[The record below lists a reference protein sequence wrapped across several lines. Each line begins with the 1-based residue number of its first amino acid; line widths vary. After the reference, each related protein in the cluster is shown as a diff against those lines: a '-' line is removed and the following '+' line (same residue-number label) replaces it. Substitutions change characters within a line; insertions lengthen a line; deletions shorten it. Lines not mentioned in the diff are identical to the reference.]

1 MSAPLLNL
9 ADVDIDPALVRRL
22 PSHLAYFHVALPIAD
37 DEDTITVAFA
47 QPDNH
52 ATRELIENTLGHPVV
67 AVRSR
72 TDEILGMLDRVWQD
86 VDLPERA
93 IYLCS
98 SDPLR
103 LQTLSSYVARV
114 VTPAYPERPM
124 YAAPLGSAIGHTP
137 DTRAVLI
144 VAHSDTAD
152 GRRDLV
158 VRAPAAVWLV
168 ARHPHVTQQ
177 PLAALTDP
185 VIWLLLVAGAAY
197 APMTILIGA
206 AGGSLLDMLNPVQVV
221 RAASQ
226 LGPPYFATVLL
237 LGALFVPGML
247 LLAVGA
253 MLNALPLPFVPR
265 VLDYA
270 LACYVPFVAARML
283 GLLLY
288 THGDR
293 VGYGV
298 EADYRVPVLPGVQPR
313 GVAPPDAE
321 PVRKARAPIELEPE
335 PAPLVEAE
343 VERPKELDPDALPEL
358 KGD

>member
-22 PSHLAYFHVALPIAD
+22 PSHLAYFHVALPIAE

-52 ATRELIENTLGHPVV
+52 ATRELIESTLGHPVV

-93 IYLCS
+93 IYLWS

-114 VTPAYPERPM
+114 VTPAYPELPM

-168 ARHPHVTQQ
+168 RDLASRPRKVLAVLRGTPPDRQLLTWLPALSQ
-177 PLAALTDP
+177 NLAIETTVLAAATPTADATGSPLISRFAAMLSPETP
-185 VIWLLLVAGAAY
+185 LGAHLAAMRQAFARARIRGRVLLREGTLAEAVYGATRDTTYDIVMLA
-197 APMTILIGA
+197 AETQGDKAAEVVERVWERIGA
-206 AGGSLLDMLNPVQVV
+206 ALVI
-221 RAASQ
+221 
-226 LGPPYFATVLL
+226 
-237 LGALFVPGML
+237 
-247 LLAVGA
+247 
-253 MLNALPLPFVPR
+253 
-265 VLDYA
+265 
-270 LACYVPFVAARML
+270 
-283 GLLLY
+283 
-288 THGDR
+288 
-293 VGYGV
+293 
-298 EADYRVPVLPGVQPR
+298 
-313 GVAPPDAE
+313 
-321 PVRKARAPIELEPE
+321 KAQA
-335 PAPLVEAE
+335 
-343 VERPKELDPDALPEL
+343 
-358 KGD
+358 